1 MYMTTYNP
9 QEARNNSSSQNS
21 PLRPASRGPAFRIN
35 VLKSLRLHAV
45 TAVLVA
51 LIILGLGLAVL
62 LRRGANYA
70 ATSVIYVSPT
80 FPKTLIEDREQQYPY
95 DSYVQQQVH
104 SITRYDVIEDAIHQ
118 LPAGAWKRPGETDR
132 AAVERL
138 QKALE
143 IQRMGLTYQVSI
155 SLHRP
160 TSNHL
165 ADVVNAVTQAYL
177 KKAKD
182 EEFYGRD
189 DRLATLRET
198 RDEIRRELDARIEEQ
213 TSITKDLGMAK
224 VASEGGTSFD
234 SQLDKMRADLTT
246 AHEQRIQAEAQLS
259 SLKNSDPGVPNA
271 ALNAAADEVIA
282 SDPGLLAM
290 KTDLA
295 KKRSAVVEQLST
307 LTPANPLRK
316 QTEAELAQVNQS
328 LQDMQSDLRRKAA
341 ARLEEKQRAE
351 LNRASMV
358 ETKLLGDL
366 QHETAEATSA
376 APKFQ
381 RAEELKVDIT
391 RLQARYAEVDDRIS
405 NLELES
411 SSPGSIHLFA
421 PALPPIGP
429 EPSKMRILIPALF
442 PISILFGILVAVAM
456 DLFDPYV
463 HNGSDMEAVLGFAPI
478 GVLLDDRDITQRV
491 FDECTLRLA
500 AGIDHAKRVSNA
512 RTFVVTAV
520 SGNAGTTSIVESM
533 GSTLARLGHKTLTID
548 ASGQTNPVAYTTLG
562 LHDEESTTDGN
573 ANLEDVLHTESL
585 QPISS
590 TKLQTAAI
598 FPQTLPSK
606 VGPMGNFVTKT
617 FQKLMNDYDLVL
629 IDTAPLLI
637 SAETE
642 YLARAADVTILVA
655 EAGKTNKRKLT
666 RAARLLEKLDV
677 SGVAAVINKVRLLRA
692 EDDLQHDLQ
701 GAEARLNEKNLRWRP
716 HVRPHAAPVSPF
728 DSVAEAAVN
737 HETVSFAAGGK

>member
-1 MYMTTYNP
+1 MYMTTFNP
-9 QEARNNSSSQNS
+9 QEARNNSTSPNS
-21 PLRPASRGPAFRIN
+21 PLRPATRGPAFKIN

-45 TAVLVA
+45 AAVLVA
-51 LIILGLGLAVL
+51 LVVLGLGLAVL
-62 LRRGANYA
+62 LRRGVSYKS
-70 ATSVIYVSPT
+70 TSIIYVSPT

-95 DSYVQQQVH
+95 DSYVQEQVH
-104 SITRYDVIEDAIHQ
+104 SITRYDVIEDALHH
-118 LPAGAWKRPGETDR
+118 LPAGVWRRPGETDR

-155 SLHRP
+155 ALKRP
-160 TSNHL
+160 VPDHL
-165 ADVVNAVTQAYL
+165 ADIVNAVTQAYL
-177 KKAKD
+177 KKAKS

-198 RDEIRRELDARIEEQ
+198 RDELRRELDAKLEEQ
-213 TSITKDLGMAK
+213 AGITKDLGVAK
-224 VASEGGTSFD
+224 VATEGVTSFD
-234 SQLDKMRADLTT
+234 DQLSKMRSDLIV

-259 SLKNSDPGVPNA
+259 SLKNSDPSVPNA
-271 ALNAAADEVIA
+271 ALNAAADEIIA
-282 SDPGLLAM
+282 SDPGLIAM
-290 KTDLA
+290 KADLA
-295 KKRSAVVEQLST
+295 KKRSQVVDQLST

-316 QTEAELAQVNQS
+316 QTEAELAQINQS
-328 LQDMQSDLRRKAA
+328 LQSMQADLRRKAA

-351 LNRASMV
+351 LNRASTV
-358 ETKLLGDL
+358 EAKLLSDL
-366 QHETAEATSA
+366 QHETAAATSA

-421 PALPPIGP
+421 PALPPLGP
-429 EPSKMRILIPALF
+429 EASKIRILIPALF
-442 PISILFGILVAVAM
+442 PISILLGIAVAVAL
-456 DLFDPYV
+456 DIFDPHV
-463 HNGSDMEAVLGFAPI
+463 HNGSDMEMVLGFSPI

-520 SGNAGTTSIVESM
+520 NSNAGTTSIVENL

-548 ASGQTNPVAYTTLG
+548 ASGNTNPVAYATLG
-562 LHDEESTTDGN
+562 INDAETVAGAASNFGSQE
-573 ANLEDVLHTESL
+573 L
-585 QPISS
+585 QPVSS
-590 TKLQTAAI
+590 VKLQASTV
-598 FPQTLPSK
+598 FPQALSSQISP
-606 VGPMGNFVTKT
+606 VGNFVTKT
-617 FQKLMNDYDLVL
+617 FQKLTSEYDVVL

-642 YLARAADVTILVA
+642 YLARAADVTVLIA
-655 EAGKTNKRKLT
+655 EAGKTRKRKLT

-677 SGVAAVINKVRLLRA
+677 AGVAAVINKVRLLRA
-692 EDDLQHDLQ
+692 EEDLQHDLR
-701 GAEARLNEKNLRWRP
+701 GAEARMNEMNLRWHPQRHP
-716 HVRPHAAPVSPF
+716 SPVPPSTF
-728 DSVAEAAVN
+728 DPVVETAGHEA
-737 HETVSFAAGGK
+737 VSFAANGK